1 MAESDVKQKTSFI
14 EAQKEWEETCLKS
27 EMEARGEWKAEFR
40 TISDL
45 SVKRVYFPGD
55 GIDEEHYAEL
65 GFPGAYPYTRG
76 ITPTMYRGAPPRIF
90 AYSGYQ
96 SAEATNERFKYL
108 LTQGVKEL
116 VIASDLPTQI
126 GYDSDNPLAEGEVA
140 KIGVPINSLADM
152 EVILDGIAMDEVF
165 IGAQTNANSVVM
177 VSLILAMAEKQG
189 IQRDQLRF
197 IVQNDVLKEYFARG
211 TYIFPPKVGLKL
223 TCDVIEYV
231 VRNKMANF
239 AVPGQIC
246 GYHAREAGGT
256 AVQEMAFSLADAVEY
271 YDELIKRGL
280 SIDDM
285 PQPRGNF
292 VAGLDIFEEVA
303 KFRAF
308 RRMWAKLFKERY
320 GATNPRILAFDVSG
334 GSMASRW
341 TAQQPMNNVVRGTIS
356 ALVQILSGW
365 KATYIAAMDEA
376 LSTPTEESV
385 TLAVRTMQIAAS
397 ETGLMNTVDPM
408 GGSYYLESL
417 TDQLEREAMSLFER
431 IQSMGGAVKAI
442 EQRFQESELGKSAYE
457 YMKKVNNKETV
468 VVGVNAY
475 QTAEK
480 PKMAITKLDRAE
492 EKRQIEKVQKLRR
505 ERDNDKVATTLKG
518 LREASREGVNLVEPV
533 LAAVKSYATGGE
545 IFDVLRGVYG
555 EYDRPAY

>member
-1 MAESDVKQKTSFI
+1 MAESDAKQKTSFT
-14 EAQKEWEETCLKS
+14 EAQKEWEESCLKT
-27 EMEARGEWKAEFR
+27 EMEARGEWKPEFR
-40 TISDL
+40 TVSDL
-45 SVKRVYFPGD
+45 PVKRIYVPGD
-55 GIDEEHYAEL
+55 GIDEDHYAEL

-76 ITPTMYRGAPPRIF
+76 ISPTMYRGAPPRLF

-116 VIASDLPTQI
+116 IIASDLPTQI

-140 KIGVPINSLADM
+140 TIGVPINSLADM
-152 EVILDGIAMDEVF
+152 EIIFNGIAMDEVF
-165 IGAQTNANSVVM
+165 VGAQTNANSVVM
-177 VSLILAMAEKQG
+177 VALILATAEKQG
-189 IQRDQLRF
+189 VRPNQLRF
-197 IVQNDVLKEYFARG
+197 VVQNDVLKEYFARG

-223 TCDVIEYV
+223 TCDVVEYV
-231 VRNKMANF
+231 VRNKMADF
-239 AVPGQIC
+239 ASPIQIC
-246 GYHAREAGGT
+246 GYHTREAGGT

-271 YDELIKRGL
+271 YDELLKRGL
-280 SIDDM
+280 SIDEM

-308 RRMWAKLFKERY
+308 RRMWAKLLKERY
-320 GATNPRILAFDVSG
+320 GATNPRILAFDSSG
-334 GSMASRW
+334 GSMASCF

-365 KATYIAAMDEA
+365 KATSIAAMDEA
-376 LSTPTEESV
+376 LSTPTEESA
-385 TLAVRTMQIAAS
+385 TLALRTMQIVAN
-397 ETGLMNTVDPM
+397 ETGLMNTVDPL

-417 TDQLEREAMSLFER
+417 TDELEKEAMKLFER

-442 EQRFQESELGKSAYE
+442 EQRFQERELGQSAYE
-457 YMKKVNNKETV
+457 YMKKVKNKETM

-475 QTAEK
+475 RTAEK
-480 PKMAITKLDRAE
+480 PKMSITKVDPAE

-505 ERDNDKVATTLKG
+505 ERDNDKVDTTLKG
-518 LREASREGVNLVEPV
+518 LGEAAREGVNLIEPV

-545 IFDVLRGVYG
+545 ILDVLRGVYG
-555 EYDRPAY
+555 EYDRSAY